1 MKKNYI
7 TYAPIIISLICLKSF
22 SQVLPVDTILFNGD
36 KSKLLNIVMMGDGY
50 TSGEQSLFVTDATNI
65 KDYFFSQAPFSN
77 YANYFNVFAIEV
89 PSNESGANHPGTS
102 ADSDCPPVPVSTAD
116 NYFGSTFD
124 SYGIHRLVCI
134 QHYDSAVNVLSENFP
149 VYDIVLVIVNSPY
162 YGGSGG
168 YYAVSTTNVS
178 SGEVSVHEIGHSFG
192 DLADEYWSG
201 SPWEAP
207 NETQDT
213 NPSSIRWKNWLYDN
227 GIGIYAFSENNS
239 WFRPHQGCKMRM
251 LNVPFCSVCAETLI
265 EKIHSLVNP
274 VYSYSPSNSSTLL
287 VDTALIDF
295 SLDLLQPIPNT
306 LKTEWKADGTTTS
319 INTDNF
325 QIDADTLAYGS
336 HQLIATIID
345 TTVLTRSD
353 DHWTTHIYDITWDIT
368 KSMAGININAQ
379 LNSTDILL
387 YPNPF
392 SDKLNI
398 SYRIDAD
405 TKVMIEIIDARGK
418 IIKKVINKKQ
428 SAGNYEL
435 SVDAA
440 EIGNISGMNFI
451 RFTFNDHIIVEP
463 IIKFE

>member
-1 MKKNYI
+1 MKKI
-7 TYAPIIISLICLKSF
+7 TILITVVIICLNCCRSY
-22 SQVLPVDTILFNGD
+22 SQTFVVDTLLYNGD
-36 KSKLLNIVMMGDGY
+36 KNKLLNIVMMGDGY
-50 TSGEQSLFVTDATNI
+50 TSGEQAQFVTDATNV

-134 QHYDSAVNVLSENFP
+134 QHYDSASYVLTDNFP

-168 YYAVSTTNVS
+168 YYAVSTTNVN
-178 SGEVSVHEIGHSFG
+178 SGDVSVHEIGHSFG

-207 NETQDT
+207 NETQDSD
-213 NPSSIRWKNWLYDN
+213 PSTIRWKNWLYDN
-227 GIGIYAFSENNS
+227 GIGIYAFSEDNS
-239 WFRPHQGCKMRM
+239 WYRPHQGCKMRM
-251 LNVPFCSVCAETLI
+251 LNVPFCSVCSESLI
-265 EKIHSLVNP
+265 EKIHSMVNP
-274 VYSYSPSNSSTLL
+274 VYNYSPSNSSTLL
-287 VDTALIDF
+287 ADTALLDF
-295 SLDLLQPIPNT
+295 SLYLLQPIPNT
-306 LKTEWKADGTTTS
+306 LKTEWETDGILVST
-319 INTDNF
+319 NTDNY
-325 QIDADTLAYGS
+325 QIDPDTLVIGS
-336 HQLIATIID
+336 HQVVATITD

-353 DHWTTHIYDITWDIT
+353 DHWTTHIYNVTWNIT
-368 KSMAGININAQ
+368 KSLTGININTQ
-379 LNSTDILL
+379 MNSTDILL

-398 SYRIDAD
+398 SYHIDAE
-405 TKVMIEIIDARGK
+405 TKVVIEIIDANGK
-418 IIKKVINKKQ
+418 IVKKVINKKQ

-435 SVDAA
+435 SLDAA
-440 EIGNISGMNFI
+440 EIGNIKGTNFI
-451 RFTFNDHIIVEP
+451 RFTFNNHIIVEP
-463 IIKFE
+463 IMKLE